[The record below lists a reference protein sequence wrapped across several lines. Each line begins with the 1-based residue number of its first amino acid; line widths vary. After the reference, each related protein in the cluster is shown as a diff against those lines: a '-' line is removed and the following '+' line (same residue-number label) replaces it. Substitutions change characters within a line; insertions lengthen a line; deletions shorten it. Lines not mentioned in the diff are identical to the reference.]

1 MESDAMEQLSFFT
14 SDCRSDMTFVEL
26 SEWYFTHYA
35 EHSLKVSTRTNYRYI
50 TERFLLP
57 SFGAM
62 YLIEFN
68 NTMLTRW
75 FATLPVSPAYCR
87 NIFVALRSM
96 FTVAVRSGFLEK
108 HPCDYVVLP
117 RAPVCAEERR
127 PRLTEEDA
135 RELYRMT
142 EDFSWFN
149 SVIRF
154 LLLTGV
160 RSGEAFGL
168 RWEDVDFEHHFLS
181 IRRNL
186 TNVASRHWLDTP
198 KTKNSIRQLYM
209 SEEVEALL
217 LLQREHQTV
226 WIRSAGGPEYF
237 PHAEMVF
244 TTPRGNYVDHNYTE
258 RKFKQFVANTN
269 FPDITLHALRHAN
282 ATLML
287 ASGVDLKVVSTLL
300 GHSSISTTANLY
312 TEVLD
317 RSKAEAAANVMLKL
331 NG

>member
-1 MESDAMEQLSFFT
+1 
-14 SDCRSDMTFVEL
+14 MTFAEL
-26 SEWYFTHYA
+26 AEWYFAHYA
-35 EHSLKVSTRTNYRYI
+35 EHSLKVSTRTNYRYMC
-50 TERFLLP
+50 ERFLLP
-57 SFGAM
+57 SLGAM
-62 YLIEFN
+62 YLTEFN

-96 FTVAVRSGFLEK
+96 FTVAVRNGFLDR

-135 RELYRMT
+135 KELFRMT
-142 EDFSWFN
+142 EEFSWFH

-168 RWEDVDFEHHFLS
+168 RWEDVDFDHHFIS

-186 TNVASRHWLDTP
+186 TNVASKHWLDTP
-198 KTKNSIRQLYM
+198 KTKNSIRQLAM
-209 SEEVEALL
+209 SPAVEDLL
-217 LLQREHQTV
+217 LLQHEEQKKWQKERGTDN
-226 WIRSAGGPEYF
+226 F
-237 PHAEMVF
+237 PHPEMVF
-244 TTPRGNYVDHNYTE
+244 TTPRGNYIDHNYTE
-258 RKFKQFVANTN
+258 RKFKQFVADTN

-287 ASGVDLKVVSTLL
+287 AAGVDLKVVSSLL

-317 RSKAEAAANVMLKL
+317 CTKAEAAQELVAMLEEK
-331 NG
+331 

>member
-1 MESDAMEQLSFFT
+1 MDQLTFFT
-14 SDCRSDMTFVEL
+14 TDSRPDMTFAEL
-26 SEWYFTHYA
+26 AEWYFAHYA
-35 EHSLKVSTRTNYRYI
+35 EHSLKVSTRTNYRYMC
-50 TERFLLP
+50 ERFLLP
-57 SFGAM
+57 SLGAM
-62 YLIEFN
+62 YLTEFN

-96 FTVAVRSGFLEK
+96 FTVAVRNGFLDR

-135 RELYRMT
+135 KELFRMT
-142 EDFSWFN
+142 EEFSWFH

-168 RWEDVDFEHHFLS
+168 RWEDVDFDHHFIS

-186 TNVASRHWLDTP
+186 TNVASKHWLDTP
-198 KTKNSIRQLYM
+198 KTKNSIRQLAM
-209 SEEVEALL
+209 SPAVEDLL
-217 LLQREHQTV
+217 LLQHEEQKKWQKERGTDN
-226 WIRSAGGPEYF
+226 F
-237 PHAEMVF
+237 PHPEMVF
-244 TTPRGNYVDHNYTE
+244 TTPRGNYIDHNYTE
-258 RKFKQFVANTN
+258 RKFKQFVADTN

-287 ASGVDLKVVSTLL
+287 AAGVDLKVVSSLL

-317 RSKAEAAANVMLKL
+317 CTKAEAAQELVAMLEEK
-331 NG
+331 